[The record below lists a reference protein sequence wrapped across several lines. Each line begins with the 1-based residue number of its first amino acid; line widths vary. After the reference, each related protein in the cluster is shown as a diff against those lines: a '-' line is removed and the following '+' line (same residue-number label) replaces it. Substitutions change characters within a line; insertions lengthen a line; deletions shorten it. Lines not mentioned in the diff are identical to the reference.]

1 MGRMSKAQFT
11 CAVVPQYLEDQSN
24 PVRHEYAF
32 AYTVTIVNS
41 GDVPAQLI
49 GRHWIITDA
58 TGRTEEIFNI
68 PHLDQKWRAFGWE
81 VISTDGHDVDKI
93 IAAIDQAKTVKG
105 KPTLIILDTIKGKGV
120 SFAENTPA
128 YHHGTFDDARYAQAM
143 AELDAQK
150 AMI

>member
-41 GDVPAQLI
+41 GEVPAQLI

-58 TGRTEEIFNI
+58 TGHVEEVRGLGVVGNQ
-68 PHLDQKWRAFGWE
+68 PLL
-81 VISTDGHDVDKI
+81 
-93 IAAIDQAKTVKG
+93 
-105 KPTLIILDTIKGKGV
+105 KPGERFEYTSWTRL
-120 SFAENTPA
+120 NTP
-128 YHHGTFDDARYAQAM
+128 HGVMQGTYFCMTDA
-143 AELDAQK
+143 AEAFEAPIPAFTLARQQSLH
-150 AMI
+150 